1 MSMLEIR
8 QERDAEAGV
17 EVVAPQGEV
26 DISNLSILD
35 QVLVDVLQRRPRRL
49 VVDLSGVAY
58 IDSGGVSS
66 LLRAGQRFSRQGGQL
81 ALADGSRFV
90 RRLLQM
96 TGIDRIFP
104 YFDTL
109 PAALNAAP
117 VPETPRHSERFAA
130 SVPGAPPDEAAKRER
145 FQGEVDSE
153 TAGAALSAP
162 RPTT

>member
-1 MSMLEIR
+1 MSILEIR
-8 QERDAEAGV
+8 QERNAEAGV

-35 QVLVDVLQRRPRRL
+35 QVLAEVLQRRPRGL
-49 VVDLSGVAY
+49 VVDLSGITY

-66 LLRAGQRFSRQGGQL
+66 LLRAGQRCSRQGGQL

-104 YFDTL
+104 HYETL
-109 PAALNAAP
+109 PAALDAAP
-117 VPETPRHSERFAA
+117 SAATPAPSGRSPQSE
-130 SVPGAPPDEAAKRER
+130 PDGAPPDEER
-145 FQGEVDSE
+145 RRISTDAGSE
-153 TAGAALSAP
+153 PAGSVLSA
-162 RPTT
+162 RPSIA